1 MIIKYFHLKKTD
13 KKKLKVLLNNVNVT
27 ISKEKNKL
35 IKSFSR
41 QALHAS
47 KLCFNHPINNKYLE
61 FSSPLPKDIS
71 VLIEELKV

>member
-1 MIIKYFHLKKTD
+1 MSYLGHGIIGDDLYGKPIAQKNFKNSYL
-13 KKKLKVLLNNVNVT
+13 
-27 ISKEKNKL
+27 IEKNKL

-47 KLCFNHPINNKYLE
+47 KLCIHHPINNKYLE

-71 VLIEELKV
+71 VLIEDLKV